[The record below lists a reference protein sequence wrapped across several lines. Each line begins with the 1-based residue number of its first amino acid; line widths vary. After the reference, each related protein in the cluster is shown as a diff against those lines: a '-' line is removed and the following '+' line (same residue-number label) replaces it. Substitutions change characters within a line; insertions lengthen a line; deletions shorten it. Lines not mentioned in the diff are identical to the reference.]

1 MDLREQMINAMR
13 LHAEAEIELHKTN
26 VEIYMQKV
34 VGIGE
39 HSDIIETIQKELDAM
54 ASADDRLEMLNKYF
68 RVIVGV
74 MVLLSVALTYFV
86 HQNWMWFAVFIGVNL
101 IQSAFTKWCLL
112 ETILMK
118 LGIKK

>member
-1 MDLREQMINAMR
+1 MDLKEQMINAMR
-13 LHAEAEIELHKTN
+13 KHAEAEIELHKTN

-68 RVIVGV
+68 
-74 MVLLSVALTYFV
+74 A
-86 HQNWMWFAVFIGVNL
+86 
-101 IQSAFTKWCLL
+101 
-112 ETILMK
+112 
-118 LGIKK
+118 